1 MAATPIPSN
10 QATFTPEEI
19 LEASAAVQLLAPS
32 RHLAGVAID
41 SRAVAPGNVFVA
53 LVGAS
58 HDAHDYLSDAI
69 AAGAHAVVVSREVE
83 VPEGVGVFRVE
94 DTLGALGAL
103 GGFHRRRY
111 DVPVVAIT
119 GSVGK
124 TSTKELVAA
133 ALTGAGMHTVFT
145 RGNLN
150 NRIGVPMT
158 LFTLDA
164 EHDAAVIEIG
174 MNVPGEIADLADMAR
189 PTVGVVT
196 SVAEVHTEGVG
207 GLDGVAREKGALLDA
222 LGDGAAA
229 VWCHDYPWLA
239 PFAERSA
246 ASHKLSYGLREGA
259 TVRLIEH
266 SLDGHG
272 ATHAR
277 YRLPHRE
284 LEATLTLLGEAAAVN
299 AAGALAVVEV
309 LDPTRLDD
317 AAAALASVPHGPHR
331 MVPIELV
338 SGLLVVDDSYNAS
351 PASTVQA
358 LATASALAEARGGAL
373 VAVLGDMLEL
383 GPEEQ
388 RMHASVGRAAVEA
401 GVAALVACGER
412 MSHAGRAALS
422 AAMERPSGRRARVVL
437 LRNVDDAAECVR
449 ELVKPNDVVLVKGSR
464 GMRMERVVEALRA
477 DDAAGGAS

>member
-10 QATFTPEEI
+10 QATFAPEEI
-19 LEASAAVQLLAPS
+19 LEATAAVQLHPPS

-41 SRAVAPGNVFVA
+41 SRSVAPGNLFVA
-53 LVGAS
+53 LVGEI
-58 HDAHDYLSDAI
+58 HDAHDYLSTAI

-83 VPEGVGVFRVE
+83 VPPGVGVFRVE
-94 DTLGALGAL
+94 DTLRALGAL

-124 TSTKELVAA
+124 TTTKELVAA
-133 ALTGAGMHTVFT
+133 ALTGIGLHTVFT

-164 EHDAAVIEIG
+164 EHDAAVIELG

-189 PTVGVVT
+189 PTIGVVT

-207 GLDGVAREKGALLDA
+207 GIDGVAREKGALLDA

-229 VWCHDYPWLA
+229 VWCHDFPRIA
-239 PFAERSA
+239 PYAERSV
-246 ASHKLSYGLREGA
+246 ASHKLSYGVSEGA
-259 TVRLIEH
+259 TVRLTGWAM
-266 SLDGHG
+266 DGHG

-284 LEATLTLLGEAAAVN
+284 LEVTLTLLGEAAAVN
-299 AAGALAVVEV
+299 AAGALAVAFV
-309 LDPTRLDD
+309 LDPTHLDD
-317 AAAALASVPHGPHR
+317 AASALASVPHGPHR
-331 MVPIELV
+331 MAPIALA
-338 SGLLVVDDSYNAS
+338 SGLLVIDDSYNAS
-351 PASTVQA
+351 PRSTVAALETAAA
-358 LATASALAEARGGAL
+358 LAKARGGAL

-388 RMHASVGRAAVEA
+388 RMHAQVGRAAVEA
-401 GVAALVACGER
+401 GAKALIACGER

-422 AAMERPSGRRARVVL
+422 ASMERKGGERAKVVL

-449 ELVKPNDVVLVKGSR
+449 ELVSANDVVLVKGSR
-464 GMRMERVVEALRA
+464 GMSMERVVEALGA
-477 DDAAGGAS
+477 ADAAGGQG